1 MKGKPRISE
10 LGGVFFEI
18 ARKLFSGAGVY
29 GVGPTSFIMKL
40 NPSIILVALG
50 LFGVGGFFAGRMTSP
65 GSPADRNAVADS
77 NPKSRAASPM
87 SSAAAAGGDKSRA
100 VRSERAG
107 TGSLQVRLKRLET
120 IVQGENALDRNRAL
134 LAYIDQLA
142 PDDFEDAVEHFRSLD
157 LGDDRNGEF
166 ALLLSA
172 WAKLDPLTAISYA
185 RENTRGGFATNTIL
199 TSWATADPEAAIQW
213 AMANHEGD
221 EGNRF
226 FAGIIRGLAGSDP
239 ARATA
244 LLTTM
249 PRGDERGDALE
260 EMVPHILNTGP
271 EAARLWVAGI
281 SDETLRNSL
290 IAEMAEPM
298 ADKDP
303 QGTAA
308 WLIANPGE
316 AATRQMDDVFE
327 KWAEV
332 NPREALASYET
343 LPPGAS
349 RTNALAGL
357 AGTLAE
363 EDPKAAV
370 ALMDRYPN
378 DVTNEVVQ
386 SVVRESLRNDPNTA
400 ADQIARITDERQ
412 RDQMYSR
419 TLGRWLAR
427 DPASAQAWL
436 QQNPVSENVMNTLAR
451 RQAQQQP

>member
-1 MKGKPRISE
+1 M
-10 LGGVFFEI
+10 
-18 ARKLFSGAGVY
+18 KLFRPAGVY
-29 GVGPTSFIMKL
+29 GVRTTIFIMKL

-65 GSPADRNAVADS
+65 GSSADRDAVADS
-77 NPKSRAASPM
+77 NSKSRADSPM
-87 SSAAAAGGDKSRA
+87 SAAAAGGGEKSRA
-100 VRSERAG
+100 VRRDR
-107 TGSLQVRLKRLET
+107 TGSASLQVRLKRLEL
-120 IVQGENALDRNRAL
+120 IVQSENALDRNRAL

-142 PDDFEDAVEHFRSLD
+142 PGDFEEAIEHFRSLG
-157 LGDDRNGEF
+157 LGDNRNGEF

-172 WAKLDPLTAISYA
+172 WAKVDPLTALTYA
-185 RENTRGGFATNTIL
+185 REKTNGGFAINTIL

-213 AMANHEGD
+213 AKANHEGD

-239 ARATA
+239 VRATA

-260 EMVPHILNTGP
+260 EMVPHVLSTGP
-271 EAARLWVAGI
+271 EAARMWVASI

-290 IAEMAEPM
+290 MAEMAEPM

-303 QGTAA
+303 QGTLA

-316 AATRQMDDVFE
+316 ASTRRMDDVFE
-327 KWAEV
+327 KLAEV

-343 LPPGAS
+343 LPAGAS
-349 RTNALAGL
+349 RTKALEGL
-357 AGTLAE
+357 VGTLAK

-370 ALMDRYPN
+370 AMMDRYPN
-378 DVTNEVVQ
+378 DVNNEVVQ
-386 SVVRESLRNDPNTA
+386 TVVWDSFRNDPNTA
-400 ADQIARITDERQ
+400 ADQIARITDEGQ
-412 RDQMYSR
+412 RDQMYR
-419 TLGRWLAR
+419 RALGRWLER

-436 QQNPVSENVMNTLAR
+436 QKNPVSENVRNELAR
-451 RQAQQQP
+451 RQADRQP

>member
-1 MKGKPRISE
+1 
-10 LGGVFFEI
+10 
-18 ARKLFSGAGVY
+18 
-29 GVGPTSFIMKL
+29 MKL
-40 NPSIILVALG
+40 NPSIILAALG

-65 GSPADRNAVADS
+65 GSTTDREAAAES
-77 NPKSRAASPM
+77 NTKVRSGSPIS
-87 SSAAAAGGDKSRA
+87 SSATSGGEKARA
-100 VRSERAG
+100 VRSDRAG
-107 TGSLQVRLKRLET
+107 SGSLQVRLKRLEL

-142 PDDFEDAVEHFRSLD
+142 PGDFEEAIDHFRSLG
-157 LGDDRNGEF
+157 LGDNRDGEL

-172 WAKLDPLTAISYA
+172 WAKIDPLTAITYA
-185 RENTRGGFATNTIL
+185 REKTRGGFATNTIL

-213 AMANHEGD
+213 AKANHEGD

-239 ARATA
+239 VRATA

-249 PRGDERGDALE
+249 PRGDGRGDALE
-260 EMVPHILNTGP
+260 EMVPHVLSNGP
-271 EAARLWVAGI
+271 EAARLWVASI

-290 IAEMAEPM
+290 MAEMAEPM

-303 QGTAA
+303 KGTAA

-316 AATRQMDDVFE
+316 ASTQRMDDVFE

-332 NPREALASYET
+332 NQREALVSYES

-349 RTNALAGL
+349 RTNALEGL
-357 AGTLAE
+357 VGTLAK

-370 ALMDRYPN
+370 AMMDRYPN
-378 DVTNEVVQ
+378 DVNNEVVQ
-386 SVVRESLRNDPNTA
+386 TVVWDSFRNDPNTA
-400 ADQIARITDERQ
+400 ANQIARITDEGQ
-412 RDQMYSR
+412 RDQMYR
-419 TLGRWLAR
+419 RALGRWLER

-436 QQNPVSENVMNTLAR
+436 QQNPVSDNVRNALAR
-451 RQAQQQP
+451 RQAERQP

>member
-1 MKGKPRISE
+1 MALEP
-10 LGGVFFEI
+10 LV
-18 ARKLFSGAGVY
+18 
-29 GVGPTSFIMKL
+29 FIMKL

-50 LFGVGGFFAGRMTSP
+50 LFGIGGFFAGRMTSP
-65 GSPADRNAVADS
+65 GLSADRETVADS
-77 NPKSRAASPM
+77 NPKSRVTSPM
-87 SSAAAAGGDKSRA
+87 SSAAAGGSEKSRA
-100 VRSERAG
+100 VRRDSVGA
-107 TGSLQVRLKRLET
+107 GSLQVRLKRLET

-142 PDDFEDAVEHFRSLD
+142 PADFEDAIEHFRSLD
-157 LGDDRNGEF
+157 LGDDRNGEY
-166 ALLLSA
+166 AMLLSA
-172 WAKLDPLTAISYA
+172 WAKIDPLTAISYA
-185 RENTRGGFATNTIL
+185 RENTNGGFATNTIL

-213 AMANHEGD
+213 AKANHEGD

-260 EMVPHILNTGP
+260 EMVPHVLNTGP
-271 EAARLWVAGI
+271 EAARQWVASI

-290 IAEMAEPM
+290 MGEMAEPM

-316 AATRQMDDVFE
+316 ASARQMDDVFE
-327 KWAEV
+327 KWAEA
-332 NPREALASYET
+332 NPREALASFET

-349 RTNALAGL
+349 RSNALEGL
-357 AGTLAE
+357 VGTLAK

-370 ALMDRYPN
+370 AMMDRYPN
-378 DVTNEVVQ
+378 DVNNEVVQ
-386 SVVRESLRNDPNTA
+386 SVVRDSFRNDPNTA
-400 ADQIARITDERQ
+400 ADQIARITDEGQ
-412 RDQMYSR
+412 RDQMYRR
-419 TLGRWLAR
+419 TLGRWLER

-436 QQNPVSENVMNTLAR
+436 QQNPVSENVMNALAR
-451 RQAQQQP
+451 RQAERQP